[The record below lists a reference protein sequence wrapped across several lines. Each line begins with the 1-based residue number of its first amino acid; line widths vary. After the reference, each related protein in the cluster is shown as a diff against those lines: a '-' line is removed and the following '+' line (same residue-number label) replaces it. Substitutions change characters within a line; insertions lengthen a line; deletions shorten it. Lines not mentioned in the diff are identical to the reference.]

1 MNPWIILIIAG
12 LFEIF
17 WPISVELSDGFSKI
31 VPTVIGI
38 TFYIVSLILLA
49 FALKELPVG
58 IAYAA
63 WTAIGVAG
71 VAIVGMLFLGETTS
85 ILKLFFISLIIISV
99 VGLKLVS

>member
-1 MNPWIILIIAG
+1 
-12 LFEIF
+12 
-17 WPISVELSDGFSKI
+17 
-31 VPTVIGI
+31 
-38 TFYIVSLILLA
+38 LILLA